1 MLKGYAKWIGLALV
15 LVVLVLVIVF
25 IVEAP
30 VVEEPVVEEPVVEIP
45 QEAEQEVTDPT
56 VFLDAL
62 VREGRV
68 FSSGPAGEFPTSA
81 AEVTL
86 SEEELAQIKAMNATA
101 AIVMHYKGSDW
112 SRAQIAGMTAQF
124 EKMGIELVA
133 VTEAGFSPDDQV
145 ADIESVLAMDPDIIV
160 SIPTDPVAV
169 APAFKKAAD
178 AGVKLVFMDNVPH
191 GMVQGED
198 YVSVVSADNFGNGV
212 ASAHLMAKYIGG
224 EGKIGVIYHEADF
237 FVTRQRYEAFL
248 ETIANYYHNIEVVE
262 RIGITGPDFA
272 GDAAEAASAMLVKHD
287 DLKGIW
293 AVWDVPA
300 EGVMAAAREMDRTD
314 IVITTIDLGLNV
326 AIDIAEGGMV
336 RGLGAQRP
344 FDQGVTQAI
353 LAGYGLLGKE
363 APAFVALYMLPVN
376 RDNILEAWSIVY
388 RIDPP
393 EILSDAI
400 GN

>member
-1 MLKGYAKWIGLALV
+1 MLKGYAKWIGLAV
-15 LVVLVLVIVF
+15 VIVAVLAIVI
-25 IVEAP
+25 IVEQLAVEEP
-30 VVEEPVVEEPVVEIP
+30 EEPVVEAPQP
-45 QEAEQEVTDPT
+45 QEVEQKVIDPT

-68 FSSGPAGEFPTSA
+68 FSSGPGGEHPTSA
-81 AEVTL
+81 GEVSLT
-86 SEEELAQIKAMNATA
+86 EEELQQIREMNATA
-101 AIVMHYKGSDW
+101 AIVMHYKGNDW
-112 SRAQIAGMTAQF
+112 SMAQVAGMTAQF
-124 EKMGIELVA
+124 EKMGIEVVA
-133 VTEAGFSPDDQV
+133 VTDAGFRPEDQV
-145 ADIESVLAMDPDIIV
+145 ADIESVLAMEPDIIV

-169 APAFKKAAD
+169 APAFKKAAE

-198 YVSVVSADNFGNGV
+198 YISVVSADNFGNGV

-237 FVTRQRYEAFL
+237 FVTRQRFEAFI
-248 ETIANYYHNIEVVE
+248 ETISDYYHNIEIVE

-272 GDAAEAASAMLVKHD
+272 GDAEEAASAMLVEHK

-300 EGVMAAAREMDRTD
+300 EGVMAAARAMDRTD

-326 AIDIAEGGMV
+326 AIDIAKEGMV
-336 RGLGAQRP
+336 KGLGAQRP
-344 FDQGVTQAI
+344 FDQGVTQAK

-376 RDNILEAWSIVY
+376 RDNILEAWEIVY
-388 RIDPP
+388 RTEPH
-393 EILSDAI
+393 EMLTDAI

>member
-1 MLKGYAKWIGLALV
+1 MSKGYAKWIGLAIV
-15 LVVLVLVIVF
+15 VVVLVLAIVF
-25 IVEAP
+25 IVEQPA
-30 VVEEPVVEEPVVEIP
+30 VEEQEELVAETP
-45 QEAEQEVTDPT
+45 QEVKQEVVDPT
-56 VFLDAL
+56 VFLDTL
-62 VREGRV
+62 MKEGRV
-68 FSSGPAGEFPTSA
+68 FSSGPSGEFPTSA
-81 AEVTL
+81 GEVTL
-86 SEEELAQIKAMNATA
+86 SEKELEQIKAMNATA

-124 EKMGIELVA
+124 ETMGIEVIA

-169 APAFKKAAD
+169 APAFKKAAE
-178 AGVKLVFMDNVPH
+178 AGVKVVFMDNVPH
-191 GMVQGED
+191 GLVQGED

-212 ASAHLMAKYIGG
+212 ASAHLMAKYIGS

-237 FVTRQRYEAFL
+237 FVTRQRYEAFK
-248 ETIANYYHNIEVVE
+248 ETIANYYHNIEIVE

-272 GDAAEAASAMLVKHD
+272 GDAAEAASAMLVKHK

-326 AIDIAEGGMV
+326 AIDIAQEGMV

-376 RDNILEAWSIVY
+376 RDNILEAWRIVY
-388 RIDPP
+388 QVDPP

>member
-1 MLKGYAKWIGLALV
+1 MLKGYAKWIGLAV
-15 LVVLVLVIVF
+15 VIVAVLAIVI
-25 IVEAP
+25 IVEQLAVEEP
-30 VVEEPVVEEPVVEIP
+30 EEPVVEAPQP
-45 QEAEQEVTDPT
+45 QEVEQKVIDPT
-56 VFLDAL
+56 VFLDTL

-68 FSSGPAGEFPTSA
+68 FSSGPGGEHPTSA
-81 AEVTL
+81 GEVSLT
-86 SEEELAQIKAMNATA
+86 EEELQQIREMNATA
-101 AIVMHYKGSDW
+101 AIVMHYKGNDW
-112 SRAQIAGMTAQF
+112 SMAQVAGMTAQF
-124 EKMGIELVA
+124 EKMGIEVVA
-133 VTEAGFSPDDQV
+133 VTDAGFRPEDQV
-145 ADIESVLAMDPDIIV
+145 ADIESVLAMEPDIIV

-169 APAFKKAAD
+169 APAFKKAAE

-198 YVSVVSADNFGNGV
+198 YISVVSADNFGNGV

-237 FVTRQRYEAFL
+237 FVTRQRFEAFI
-248 ETIANYYHNIEVVE
+248 ETISDYYHNIEIVE

-272 GDAAEAASAMLVKHD
+272 GDAEEAASAMLVEHK

-300 EGVMAAAREMDRTD
+300 EGVMAAARAMDRTD

-326 AIDIAEGGMV
+326 AIDIAKEGMV
-336 RGLGAQRP
+336 KGLGAQRP
-344 FDQGVTQAI
+344 FDQGVTQAK

-376 RDNILEAWSIVY
+376 RDNILEAWEIVY
-388 RIDPP
+388 RTEPH
-393 EILSDAI
+393 EMLTDAI

>member
-1 MLKGYAKWIGLALV
+1 MSKGYAKWIGLAIV
-15 LVVLVLVIVF
+15 VVVLVLAIVF
-25 IVEAP
+25 IVEQPA
-30 VVEEPVVEEPVVEIP
+30 VEEQEELVAETP
-45 QEAEQEVTDPT
+45 QEVKQEVVDPT

-62 VREGRV
+62 MKEGRV
-68 FSSGPAGEFPTSA
+68 FSSGPSGEFPTSA
-81 AEVTL
+81 GEVTL
-86 SEEELAQIKAMNATA
+86 SEKELEQIKAMNATA

-124 EKMGIELVA
+124 ETMGIEVIA

-169 APAFKKAAD
+169 APAFKKAAE
-178 AGVKLVFMDNVPH
+178 AGVKVVFMDNVPH
-191 GMVQGED
+191 GLVQGED

-212 ASAHLMAKYIGG
+212 ASAHLMAKYIGS

-237 FVTRQRYEAFL
+237 FVTRQRYEAFK
-248 ETIANYYHNIEVVE
+248 ETIANYYHNIEIVE

-272 GDAAEAASAMLVKHD
+272 GDAAEAASAMLVKHE

-326 AIDIAEGGMV
+326 AIDIAQEGMV

-376 RDNILEAWSIVY
+376 RDNILEAWRIVY
-388 RIDPP
+388 QVDPP